1 MAHIPGVSCTYQG
14 HVFVLLVGMIA
25 RQNVRCTCICT
36 GEGQTQ
42 ETPALL
48 PRLPVRLTQQL
59 HLQRSPWATPDFPR
73 PLMQACPEPPTQLP
87 ARAGDVS
94 LCPHDLQPFST
105 NDRQICQL
113 FSMSE
118 GQNVI
123 PRACRLHAGHASASP
138 ARDSPDPVCG
148 KRPRAVPYC
157 RFVKWR
163 HNYIV
168 HHNPSA
174 TRSLLHGMGLQG
186 LRCLRPIHMSFFA
199 GTAYS
204 QAPEHVCQHDETH
217 GDVLASLPSPAIIK
231 MQAMVATPYQ
241 QTGDPPL

>member
-14 HVFVLLVGMIA
+14 HVSVLLVGMIA
-25 RQNVRCTCICT
+25 RQNVRCTCICA

-42 ETPALL
+42 ETPLLL

-73 PLMQACPEPPTQLP
+73 PLTQACPEPPTQPP

-94 LCPHDLQPFST
+94 LCPQDLQPFRT
-105 NDRQICQL
+105 NDRQSCQL

-118 GQNVI
+118 GQTVI
-123 PRACRLHAGHASASP
+123 PPACRLPAGHASARP

-163 HNYIV
+163 HNCIV
-168 HHNPSA
+168 HHNASA
-174 TRSLLHGMGLQG
+174 TRSFCMAWAFKVCSVCAQFRCPSLQAQHTAKHQSMYASMT
-186 LRCLRPIHMSFFA
+186 RHMVMCW
-199 GTAYS
+199 
-204 QAPEHVCQHDETH
+204 QVC
-217 GDVLASLPSPAIIK
+217 PA
-231 MQAMVATPYQ
+231 Q
-241 QTGDPPL
+241 Q